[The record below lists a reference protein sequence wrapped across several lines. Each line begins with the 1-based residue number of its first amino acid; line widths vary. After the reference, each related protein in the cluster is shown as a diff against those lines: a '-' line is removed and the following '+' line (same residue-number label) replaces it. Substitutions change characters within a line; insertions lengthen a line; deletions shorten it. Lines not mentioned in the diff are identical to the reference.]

1 MLTKPDGGGRGGPE
15 TPNFGWRNMWTAP
28 YRFTD
33 KIQCEDKTE
42 KIAAYIFCFQTK
54 PNSFYHWKLRAH
66 YSSKLIGQICHSY
79 VFRSSDRHMRNW
91 SSWGRRRV
99 RNAWWLIFYCLPPA
113 QILKVIVG
121 LWRRQSLIPSLQI
134 VPVWGKNGGYVKNYQ
149 LSWERLINFGKHPFT
164 QSCTNKRTSKSYI
177 RAWNEHYFINHFTL
191 FNAGVI

>member
-1 MLTKPDGGGRGGPE
+1 M
-15 TPNFGWRNMWTAP
+15 WRQNW
-28 YRFTD
+28 
-33 KIQCEDKTE
+33 

-54 PNSFYHWKLRAH
+54 PNSFCHWKLRAH

-177 RAWNEHYFINHFTL
+177 RAWNEHYFINHFTP
-191 FNAGVI
+191 FNCVIYI